1 MQFAIIK
8 EVYPVPEKKTTQVK
22 RNKKT
27 RRLNVKRLILLV
39 IILGFIIVAGAGLG
53 FLVGVAKNM
62 PNWQPDNIEADLA
75 TFFYDQNGQQVA
87 TRFLENRIPVSFDEI
102 PDTVKEAF
110 LAIEDRQ
117 FYDHHGLNLY
127 RLAGAV
133 WANIRHG
140 WGSQG
145 ASTITI
151 QLANNAFLDHREKKL
166 ERKVQELLM
175 AIQLERMY
183 SKDEIFE
190 MYMNLIFYGNGSWG
204 IQSASKSYFGKDV
217 KDLTLAESAFLA
229 GVVQRPATFD
239 PYKNLDK
246 ATNRRNLVLEQMVR
260 YGFISAEEAAE
271 AKAEEFN
278 LNDEPLTFA
287 NRYPFFIDHAI
298 QEAEE
303 ILEGLGMDIMDLY
316 RAGLHIY
323 TTMNTTVQSAMEDTY
338 SNPDNFP
345 KTNTERPIQSAMVV
359 LDHRTGEI
367 LGLIGG
373 REHVT
378 RRGLNRATQMKRS
391 PGSVI
396 KPLVDYG
403 PALELGFSPATV
415 FDDVPVSYPSIGK
428 PYEPKNY
435 DGQWRGLITMREA
448 VKHSVNIAAVKTM
461 DMIGVNAGF
470 EFGKKLGL
478 SLTDSDRNLSLSLGG
493 LSRGFSPLE
502 VASAYGAF
510 ANKGIRIEPYAIKK
524 ITDAEGTVLYQ
535 VKPRQHV
542 VMSEETAFLM
552 TDMLISVVESGT
564 GTRAK
569 MNRPVAGK
577 TGTTQLPDIP
587 ELRNKK
593 GNQDAWWAA
602 YTPEYTGVVWMG
614 YDITDGQHYL
624 NQIYGGRYPAQIWKS
639 VMQIALKDVPVTDF
653 PKPDTIVYRTI
664 DAKSGLIPSDL
675 TPQKFIIT
683 EAFHKDHVPQE
694 LSNVWVEAQVCAE
707 TGELPSPY
715 CPTVLTGL
723 FLKRPI
729 PYNPEKEKPQDANLE
744 LPTTVCSLHGNGEH
758 ADPWYNYFT
767 NPGDHT
773 SGNGNDNNEKPVT
786 STPPSETPASPS
798 IAAPQLDG
806 EIMQGNNKG
815 PIIRLSWTKVGDE
828 DEFAYSIERWTK
840 DNDTRFSIGLTTE
853 TFFEDTKIESGQT
866 YYYRIYA
873 IDNRDISTPSNE
885 ITVIIN

>member
-1 MQFAIIK
+1 M
-8 EVYPVPEKKTTQVK
+8 PEKNNKQVK
-22 RNKKT
+22 RNKRA
-27 RRLNVKRLILLV
+27 RRLNIKRLILLI
-39 IILGFIIVAGAGLG
+39 IILGFLVVGGAGMG
-53 FLVGVAKNM
+53 FLVGVAQNM
-62 PNWQPDNIEADLA
+62 PNWQPDNIEANLA
-75 TFFYDQNGQQVA
+75 TFFYDQNGQQIA
-87 TRFLENRIPVSFDEI
+87 TRFLENRVYVPFDEI
-102 PDTVKEAF
+102 PDTVKKAF

-133 WANIRHG
+133 WANIRYG
-140 WGSQG
+140 WGTQG

-190 MYMNLIFYGNGSWG
+190 MYLNLILYGNGSWG
-204 IQSASKSYFGKDV
+204 IQSASKSYFGKDA

-229 GVVQRPATFD
+229 GVVQIPAAYN
-239 PYKNLDK
+239 PYKNLDR
-246 ATNRRNLVLEQMVR
+246 ATNRRNLVLDQMVR
-260 YGFISAEEAAE
+260 YGFVTQEEADL
-271 AKAEEFN
+271 AKAEEFQ
-278 LNDEPLTFA
+278 LNDEPQKYT
-287 NRYPFFIDHAI
+287 NRYPFFIDLAI
-298 QEAEE
+298 QESEE
-303 ILEGLGMDIMDLY
+303 ILESLGMDAMDLY
-316 RAGLHIY
+316 RSGLHIY
-323 TTMNTTVQSAMEDTY
+323 TTMNTTVQTAIEEAY
-338 SNPDNFP
+338 KNPDNFP
-345 KTNTERPIQSAMVV
+345 KTNTERPVQSAMVV
-359 LDHRTGEI
+359 LDHRSGKI
-367 LGLIGG
+367 LGLMGG

-378 RRGLNRATQMKRS
+378 QRGLNRATQMKRS

-415 FDDVPVSYPSIGK
+415 LDDVPVSYPSVGK
-428 PYEPKNY
+428 PYEPRNY
-435 DGQWRGLITMREA
+435 DGLWRGLITMREA

-510 ANKGIRIEPYAIKK
+510 ANKGIRIEPYAIQK
-524 ITDAEGTVLYQ
+524 ITDADGNMLYQ
-535 VKPRQHV
+535 AKPRQHV
-542 VMSEETAFLM
+542 VMSEETSFLM
-552 TDMLISVVESGT
+552 TDMLVSVVESGT

-577 TGTTQLPDIP
+577 TGTTQLPNLP
-587 ELRNKK
+587 GLENKS

-614 YDITDGQHYL
+614 YDITDSKHYL
-624 NQIYGGRYPAQIWKS
+624 NQIYGGRYPAQIWKT
-639 VMQIALKDVPVTDF
+639 VMETALKDVPVTNF
-653 PKPDTIVYRTI
+653 PKPDNIVYRSI
-664 DAKSGLIPSDL
+664 DAKSGLLPSEL

-694 LSNVWVEAQVCAE
+694 VSNVWVEAQVCAE
-707 TGELPSPY
+707 TSELPSPY

-729 PYNPEKEKPQDANLE
+729 PYDPEKAKPQDANLE
-744 LPTTVCSLHGNGEH
+744 LPTTVCSLHGGGDNSFPWDEFIAPGEDNGKKPNGE
-758 ADPWYNYFT
+758 
-767 NPGDHT
+767 
-773 SGNGNDNNEKPVT
+773 NGTPVT
-786 STPPSETPASPS
+786 TPPIKETLPPAP
-798 IAAPQLDG
+798 AAPKLDG
-806 EIMQGNNKG
+806 EIKQDNRGTSVK
-815 PIIRLSWTKVGDE
+815 LSWSKVENE
-828 DEFAYSIERWTK
+828 DEFAYSIERWSK
-840 DNDTRFSIGLTTE
+840 ENPTRFSIGLTTE
-853 TFFEDTKIESGQT
+853 TFFEDSKIESGQT
-866 YYYRIYA
+866 YYYRVFA